1 MRFNHIFKLTNENE
15 THREY
20 KCDNVNINIDFIS
33 GSALRVA
40 VFNDN
45 AEMLPTFTVN
55 PNNNLSSLGRSRLSV
70 DGFDCVAPVVEKFEN
85 KEKFVLD
92 CGVTVDLDLNNFI
105 LSYSKESKLLF
116 TDRAPLAYN
125 FEGEFG
131 NGSYHYITREDD
143 EHIFGLGDKS
153 SADK

>member
-1 MRFNHIFKLTNENE
+1 MRFNHTFKLTNENE

-55 PNNNLSSLGRSRLSV
+55 SKIKRNLFL
-70 DGFDCVAPVVEKFEN
+70 VAA
-85 KEKFVLD
+85 L
-92 CGVTVDLDLNNFI
+92 
-105 LSYSKESKLLF
+105 
-116 TDRAPLAYN
+116 PLTL
-125 FEGEFG
+125 
-131 NGSYHYITREDD
+131 I
-143 EHIFGLGDKS
+143 
-153 SADK
+153 

>member
-1 MRFNHIFKLTNENE
+1 MRFNHIFKLTNENK

-20 KCDNVNINIDFIS
+20 KCGNVNINIDFIS

-85 KEKFVLD
+85 KD
-92 CGVTVDLDLNNFI
+92 RYC
-105 LSYSKESKLLF
+105 LSQ
-116 TDRAPLAYN
+116 
-125 FEGEFG
+125 G
-131 NGSYHYITREDD
+131 
-143 EHIFGLGDKS
+143 
-153 SADK
+153 

>member
-33 GSALRVA
+33 GRALRVA

-70 DGFDCVAPVVEKFEN
+70 DGFDCVAPIVEKFEN

-105 LSYSKESKLLF
+105 LSYCKESELLF
-116 TDRAPLAYN
+116 ADRAPLA
-125 FEGEFG
+125 
-131 NGSYHYITREDD
+131 
-143 EHIFGLGDKS
+143 
-153 SADK
+153 

>member
-33 GSALRVA
+33 GSALRVS

-55 PNNNLSSLGRSRLSV
+55 PLSAEADYPWTDLTVLRLLLKNLKIKRNL
-70 DGFDCVAPVVEKFEN
+70 F
-85 KEKFVLD
+85 
-92 CGVTVDLDLNNFI
+92 
-105 LSYSKESKLLF
+105 LL
-116 TDRAPLAYN
+116 AALPLT
-125 FEGEFG
+125 
-131 NGSYHYITREDD
+131 SI
-143 EHIFGLGDKS
+143 
-153 SADK
+153 

>member
-33 GSALRVA
+33 GSSLRVA

-92 CGVTVDLDLNNFI
+92 CGVTVDLDL
-105 LSYSKESKLLF
+105 
-116 TDRAPLAYN
+116 
-125 FEGEFG
+125 
-131 NGSYHYITREDD
+131 
-143 EHIFGLGDKS
+143 
-153 SADK
+153 

>member
-55 PNNNLSSLGRSRLSV
+55 PNNTLSSLGRSRLSV
-70 DGFDCVAPVVEKFEN
+70 DGLTAGTARNGMKIKRN
-85 KEKFVLD
+85 
-92 CGVTVDLDLNNFI
+92 
-105 LSYSKESKLLF
+105 LF
-116 TDRAPLAYN
+116 LIAALPLT
-125 FEGEFG
+125 
-131 NGSYHYITREDD
+131 SI
-143 EHIFGLGDKS
+143 
-153 SADK
+153 

>member
-55 PNNNLSSLGRSRLSV
+55 PNNSLSSLGRSSTVWKNPVTMGLSIPEQI
-70 DGFDCVAPVVEKFEN
+70 ASERRTP
-85 KEKFVLD
+85 
-92 CGVTVDLDLNNFI
+92 
-105 LSYSKESKLLF
+105 
-116 TDRAPLAYN
+116 A
-125 FEGEFG
+125 
-131 NGSYHYITREDD
+131 
-143 EHIFGLGDKS
+143 HIFLVQLSKILRVASFFGGD
-153 SADK
+153 AQRRTWRRNFA

>member
-20 KCDNVNINIDFIS
+20 KCDDVNINIDFIS

-70 DGFDCVAPVVEKFEN
+70 DGFDCVAPVVENLKIKRN
-85 KEKFVLD
+85 
-92 CGVTVDLDLNNFI
+92 
-105 LSYSKESKLLF
+105 LF
-116 TDRAPLAYN
+116 LIAALPLT
-125 FEGEFG
+125 
-131 NGSYHYITREDD
+131 SI
-143 EHIFGLGDKS
+143 
-153 SADK
+153 